1 MALSW
6 DVLALDY
13 EAEANRIAGELRHQ
27 LLKATGL
34 TYRQWAMQRNI
45 NPRTVTQSVSRWAGR
60 SDLPR
65 GRKSFAILREL
76 SREIGREIVPGV
88 LREAA

>member
-1 MALSW
+1 MKSAQ
-6 DVLALDY
+6 V
-13 EAEANRIAGELRHQ
+13 RHR

-45 NPRTVTQSVSRWAGR
+45 NPRTVTQTVSRWAGR

-88 LREAA
+88 LEEVA